1 VRDDGK
7 TLVAQPHLD
16 LDPKKMWTLVHLR
29 RCPPL
34 LSPNVILNEMSDDER
49 AAFAADYVRQGPGGR
64 PAPAQA

>member
-1 VRDDGK
+1 MEQDLEQ
-7 TLVAQPHLD
+7 LVVKGAVLG
-16 LDPKKMWTLVHLR
+16 LEAFT